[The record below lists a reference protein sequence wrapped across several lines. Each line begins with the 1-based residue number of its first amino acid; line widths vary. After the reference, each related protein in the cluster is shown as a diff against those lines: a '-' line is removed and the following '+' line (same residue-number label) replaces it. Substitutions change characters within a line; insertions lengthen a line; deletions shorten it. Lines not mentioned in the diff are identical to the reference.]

1 MVYLRRLVD
10 GIAPADR
17 GIVGGGTAAA
27 VDGQTMKKSAR
38 EAPFPV
44 VLLDKGMRARVQDGQ
59 ASVAAD
65 KQHILNAIIAER
77 SENLEPNPTIWFSS
91 FGDFSLN
98 IEVIYYI
105 NKDGHWAYSPGEVN
119 LEILKRFN
127 AAGLDFAFPTQTLL
141 TPDVAPR

>member
-1 MVYLRRLVD
+1 MIIPNFKFTDTFLENVTNEPSRKVALTLGLTYD
-10 GIAPADR
+10 TTPEQIQEGID
-17 GIVGGGTAAA
+17 
-27 VDGQTMKKSAR
+27 
-38 EAPFPV
+38 
-44 VLLDKGMRARVQDGQ
+44 
-59 ASVAAD
+59 
-65 KQHILNAIIAER
+65 ILNAIIAER

-141 TPDVAPR
+141 TPYVAPR